1 MTSAHGEEEW
11 QKMFD
16 LYVCLGSI
24 VLRENFSLILRRHH
38 YRWRVANDLCL
49 ALMAIEQWGFFSVPH
64 LLWHGTSV
72 YNSHL
77 RGPATLTPI
86 AERLEVE
93 LSLLVITTHCANAAV
108 KMFETST
115 LRANC
120 AFRMMHLCFWL
131 WVEYKFIN
139 PTLNITYIPIGQAL
153 GE

>member
-11 QKMFD
+11 QKMFAWGLSSYARIFHSYCED
-16 LYVCLGSI
+16 IITVEGLQMTYAWHSWPLNSEGS
-24 VLRENFSLILRRHH
+24 
-38 YRWRVANDLCL
+38 L
-49 ALMAIEQWGFFSVPH
+49 ACH
-64 LLWHGTSV
+64 TYCTWHGASV

-93 LSLLVITTHCANAAV
+93 LSLLVFTTHCANAAV